1 MEIIVDLYDLQQIL
15 KEHIRDLTAVQE
27 GWSQRLV
34 ASVDKMAANNAKVQQ
49 SQVGNNTSYSGNSK
63 TNIDNYSSMISEMT
77 GAMSVVTEHSKMLDA
92 VISTT
97 GASVSNG
104 LGSMGS
110 KLGKAAPIVGAFAV
124 GVELSTAALKEFT
137 KFIIQNNEHYMK
149 FQQQG
154 FQSQEGIV
162 GLYTT
167 AAKARISIEDFSDVI
182 RENNQLFSTISTNG
196 IVQFAEQIDRLR
208 KTNDIINLGYTARQT
223 SQFLADYYD
232 QQRRIGTLNFQQSIM
247 EDEAARRYI
256 DHINKLSNAT
266 GIAAEDLST
275 LFKDQSKLSMYAVAA
290 KEAEQ
295 QFGKEVGQQQVQAAA
310 TVTETL
316 GINPSD
322 FYAMLSQGVYKG
334 DIADLA
340 GISANFNDMM
350 VDMRE
355 SYQSGTFD
363 AETLSKITEKHLEG
377 VLGDINSSTALA
389 YQDKADQIM
398 AVISGMQQINDKTK
412 EEMDAYGLL
421 LRDFNTVV
429 GNISSGFNKTWGN
442 FLVDITSDESNIF
455 DSFVKNFFS
464 NEDSFWGLLKGE
476 LGKSKLTRWV
486 SDLMGNVESLFTQ
499 PLSQTMGSVIDY
511 VYTQLSDIDV
521 KIGDLSEYVLT
532 KMSELQQYLYSQVA
546 NFLNRIPEVLKS
558 IDFSK
563 AGESFF
569 NTISNVIQFIADGMV
584 STVKNAFAS
593 GSSVDWVG
601 VITSIGTSIFD
612 FYAGFAKSAMSAFG
626 IDTMISEISEWYDS
640 TLESIKQGFDNL
652 VEMIFSPI
660 RYLGD
665 VISDMVGGLINRL
678 SELPLIGERIKEKLG
693 IDKINLPDIN
703 PEKIITTAIN
713 AISNN
718 LKPDL
723 AKESVSPVPQ
733 RIILPE
739 PDNEPQILAAKQ
751 QEIANKD
758 ILALLTKLNEVSKQD
773 TAESM
778 KQQRALLEEIKRLT
792 DVNIA
797 QGKLLKEQT
806 RNTRNNGG
814 ITPTMGM

>member
-1 MEIIVDLYDLQQIL
+1 MDLYDLQQIL

-34 ASVDKMAANNAKVQQ
+34 ASVDKMAANNKTQQ
-49 SQVGNNTSYSGNSK
+49 TNGTAVTSGGSGRTGKS
-63 TNIDNYSSMISEMT
+63 NIDNYSSMMSEMT
-77 GAMSVVTEHSKMLDA
+77 GAMSVTAEHSKMLDA
-92 VISTT
+92 VISST

-104 LGSMGS
+104 LGSIGS

-137 KFIIQNNEHYMK
+137 NFIIQNNEHYMR

-154 FQSQEGIV
+154 FQAESGVI

-167 AAKARISIEDFSDVI
+167 AAKARISIEDFFDVI
-182 RENNQLFSTISTNG
+182 RDNNQLFSTISTNG
-196 IVQFAEQIDRLR
+196 IVQFAEQIDRIR

-223 SQFLADYYD
+223 SEFLADYYD
-232 QQRRIGTLNFQQSIM
+232 QQRRIGTLNYQQSVM
-247 EDEAARRYI
+247 EDEAAKRYI
-256 DHINKLSNAT
+256 EHINKLSNAT
-266 GIAAEDLST
+266 GIAANDLST
-275 LFKDQSKLSMYAVAA
+275 LFKNQSKLSMYAVAA

-295 QFGKEVGQQQVQAAA
+295 QFGKELGQQQVQAAA

-355 SYQSGTFD
+355 SYQNGTFD
-363 AETLSKITEKHLEG
+363 AETLSKITERHLEG

-398 AVISGMQQINDKTK
+398 SVISGMQQINEKTK

-421 LRDFNTVV
+421 LRDFNTTVS
-429 GNISSGFNKTWGN
+429 NISSGFNQNWGN
-442 FLVDITSDESNIF
+442 FLVDITSDDSNIF
-455 DSFVKNFFS
+455 DSFIKNFFS
-464 NEDSFWGLLKGE
+464 GQESFWNLLKVE
-476 LGKSKLTRWV
+476 LGKSKLTKWV
-486 SDLMGNVESLFTQ
+486 SELMGNVESLFTQ
-499 PLSQTMGSVIDY
+499 PLSDTMGSLIQY
-511 VYTQLSDIDV
+511 VYSELSNIDIV
-521 KIGDLSEYVLT
+521 IGDLSDYILT
-532 KMSELQQYLYSQVA
+532 KMSDLQNYLYKQVV

-558 IDFSK
+558 VDFSK

-569 NTISNVIQFIADGMV
+569 KTIANVVKFIAEGIAN
-584 STVKNAFAS
+584 TVVNAFNS
-593 GSSVDWVG
+593 GIEVDWVD
-601 VITSIGTSIFD
+601 VITSIGSSIFD
-612 FYAGFAKSAMSAFG
+612 FYAGFAKTAMSSFG
-626 IDTMISEISEWYDS
+626 IDSLINDVSEWYDS
-640 TLESIKQGFDNL
+640 TLESIKHGFDNL

-665 VISDMVGGLINRL
+665 VIADMVGGLINKL

-693 IDKINLPDIN
+693 IDKINIPNIN
-703 PEKIITTAIN
+703 PEKILTTAIN
-713 AISNN
+713 AISNG

-723 AKESVSPVPQ
+723 VKESISPEPQ
-733 RIILPE
+733 KVIIPE
-739 PDNEPQILAAKQ
+739 PDNEPQIIAARQ
-751 QEIANKD
+751 QEVANKD
-758 ILALLTKLNEVSKQD
+758 ILSMLTMLMEATKSD
-773 TAESM
+773 TTEST
-778 KQQRALLEEIKRLT
+778 KQQRALIEEIKRLT
-792 DVNIA
+792 DINIA

-814 ITPTMGM
+814 IPPSMGL